1 MKSTTY
7 IIKTLGAA
15 AALLLGACNY
25 LDVAPARKA
34 TLEDAM
40 KDKMAVENWIYGC
53 YSAVG
58 GNVNYWGIPSD
69 LRSYEGS
76 TDEFAAP
83 DLWNHHRRVV
93 AYGNINSSNMS
104 NARWRAYYGSIGNVH
119 LFLRELE
126 NQNPSFLT
134 EDDKNLYRSHA
145 HFLKGYFYFRLLQM
159 FGPIPLVD
167 SYVSTST
174 PKKDFPGRSHFD
186 FCVDYIYN
194 ELDQAQQGNLPGAPV
209 VETDYGAGN
218 KTICAALKSRLL
230 LYAASPLWNGA
241 FPSPNW
247 RNTNF
252 EPPGYG
258 KELVSYTFDIK
269 KWERAKT
276 AAEEAIRVA
285 TENGFRLMQLD
296 DAELLARRHEVPM
309 TGCWLPGVDTNTP
322 EGEEFAR
329 RVMLM
334 RYVSASDPLDGNKE
348 LIMTLRYENSNKCT
362 DENSIS
368 GMPRRIIKNGSN
380 QWKGGYAGLCPT
392 LQAVEGFYTVHGKLP
407 IKDKEF
413 TAYDNW
419 LKSAGISG
427 RPEIINLN
435 VNREPRFYAWIS
447 YDGCDI
453 GPKLNNGQPFRV
465 NLRDP
470 EKSGYNPSD
479 AVADQC
485 QTGYISNKWL
495 SPRTTWT
502 TSNQGQDNFFHP
514 YIRMAELYLNLA
526 ECCAE
531 LYLANG
537 DGAELQSAID
547 NLNIVRKRAGVPEL
561 TTGDITAD
569 MTIRDWVR
577 AERRIE
583 LFLEGHRYYDLRRW
597 VIADQ
602 YLAAGVREGLDSFV
616 SRTNNPSIEEFN
628 RRVKVDGDYRW
639 DNKLYL
645 MPVTQ
650 TELYAN
656 PQMVQAPG
664 Y

>member
-218 KTICAALKSRLL
+218 KTICAALGTIAGTALALLFGLLAQGILHVDGLRLAEVEPLLQLRQTGTPLGLRGLLVAGVVISALGAVMDVAMSISSALTEVHTVAPDRSGKDLFRSGMNIGRDMVGTMTNTLILAFLGSGLVFIIYLCSLGLDPRQLVSSPYMATEVISGIASSIGVILAVPLTALITSLL
-230 LYAASPLWNGA
+230 LGS
-241 FPSPNW
+241 
-247 RNTNF
+247 
-252 EPPGYG
+252 
-258 KELVSYTFDIK
+258 K
-269 KWERAKT
+269 KT
-276 AAEEAIRVA
+276 AP
-285 TENGFRLMQLD
+285 
-296 DAELLARRHEVPM
+296 LA
-309 TGCWLPGVDTNTP
+309 
-322 EGEEFAR
+322 
-329 RVMLM
+329 
-334 RYVSASDPLDGNKE
+334 K
-348 LIMTLRYENSNKCT
+348 
-362 DENSIS
+362 
-368 GMPRRIIKNGSN
+368 
-380 QWKGGYAGLCPT
+380 
-392 LQAVEGFYTVHGKLP
+392 
-407 IKDKEF
+407 
-413 TAYDNW
+413 
-419 LKSAGISG
+419 
-427 RPEIINLN
+427 
-435 VNREPRFYAWIS
+435 
-447 YDGCDI
+447 
-453 GPKLNNGQPFRV
+453 
-465 NLRDP
+465 
-470 EKSGYNPSD
+470 
-479 AVADQC
+479 
-485 QTGYISNKWL
+485 
-495 SPRTTWT
+495 
-502 TSNQGQDNFFHP
+502 
-514 YIRMAELYLNLA
+514 
-526 ECCAE
+526 
-531 LYLANG
+531 
-537 DGAELQSAID
+537 
-547 NLNIVRKRAGVPEL
+547 
-561 TTGDITAD
+561 
-569 MTIRDWVR
+569 
-577 AERRIE
+577 
-583 LFLEGHRYYDLRRW
+583 
-597 VIADQ
+597 
-602 YLAAGVREGLDSFV
+602 
-616 SRTNNPSIEEFN
+616 
-628 RRVKVDGDYRW
+628 
-639 DNKLYL
+639 
-645 MPVTQ
+645 
-650 TELYAN
+650 
-656 PQMVQAPG
+656 
-664 Y
+664 